1 MSTPFPSNTTGDIT
15 STADFGT
22 TTIPF
27 DISGA
32 TTTDMGLT
40 LTTSTWDPADA
51 ESFKTEWRKL
61 RSEFLKILLSDNYFP
76 IKHFS
81 MKREMDMKTK
91 ETTVHLQISFIPDRD
106 PKKGVRR
113 TV

>member
-1 MSTPFPSNTTGDIT
+1 MAAFSTDTSTGNIATSGDFGLLTTAANTTG
-15 STADFGT
+15 TADLGIT
-22 TTIPF
+22 TTTF
-27 DISGA
+27 
-32 TTTDMGLT
+32 
-40 LTTSTWDPADA
+40 DPADS

-61 RSEFLKILLSDNYFP
+61 RSEFLKILLGDNYFP

-81 MKREMDMKTK
+81 MRREMDMQTK
-91 ETTVHLQISFIPDRD
+91 ETTVHLQISFIPAKE